1 MRFFKHITL
10 AVALLTASTLPLSA
24 KSTQVAKAYMF
35 GFSASFNDSIVYFT
49 DIQEVDSVWTN
60 GKGRF
65 LAGRNQYSY
74 QLREYFTTKLGM
86 ARRTCVVVSSLKR
99 KDVEKKYEKMKKQYM
114 VKKAGKFDVRFLS
127 AEDFRFEAVD
137 MSDSNQVSQQPV
149 KAKKQKEKKAKD
161 KKSKAKAAP
170 DKKK

>member
-24 KSTQVAKAYMF
+24 KSTQASKAYMF

-99 KDVEKKYEKMKKQYM
+99 KDVEKKYAKMKKQYIENWNPIAIS
-114 VKKAGKFDVRFLS
+114 KKPIYDRLTAT
-127 AEDFRFEAVD
+127 
-137 MSDSNQVSQQPV
+137 SNMFSRASMQKSTP
-149 KAKKQKEKKAKD
+149 KWYKKLCKD
-161 KKSKAKAAP
+161 
-170 DKKK
+170 